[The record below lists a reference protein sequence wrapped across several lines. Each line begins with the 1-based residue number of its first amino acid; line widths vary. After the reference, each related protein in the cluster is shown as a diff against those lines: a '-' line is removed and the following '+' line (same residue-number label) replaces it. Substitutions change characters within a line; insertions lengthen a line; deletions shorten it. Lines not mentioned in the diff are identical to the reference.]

1 MNKLRLILRLL
12 FIPLWAL
19 LFLAYFPAWAV
30 KEFVNYFS
38 FQDYLSDFYVFWDRV
53 MFLMKLKTK

>member
-1 MNKLRLILRLL
+1 MNKLRLILRWL

-19 LFLAYFPAWAV
+19 LFLVYFHVWAIR
-30 KEFVNYFS
+30 EFIYYFS

-53 MFLMKLKTK
+53 MLLMKLKTK